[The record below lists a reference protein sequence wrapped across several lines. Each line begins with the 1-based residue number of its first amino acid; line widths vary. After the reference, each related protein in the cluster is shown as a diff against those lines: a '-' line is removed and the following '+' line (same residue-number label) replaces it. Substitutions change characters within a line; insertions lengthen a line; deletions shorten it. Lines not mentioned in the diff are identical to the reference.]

1 MKHILIIG
9 CGNIGVRHLQ
19 GLLKITTEKLS
30 IEIVEPSFSAI
41 ENAKEYERYENVNQ
55 HLIKYFENISMI
67 RKTVDLTII
76 STTAKNRL
84 EIVEVLLNKI
94 KSMNWILEKVLV
106 QSTLQLEKL
115 TQLLKGERVYVNH
128 WMRMT
133 AWPNNFK
140 NALNKQ
146 DKIKIVYISG
156 RQLGLLCNSTHYID
170 LIEYIFDTKLKKIS
184 LNDEELAWFPAKRA
198 GFYEAYG
205 SICLLFENKIKCIIS
220 SNPDIQFIE
229 NYNFINLEGNSE
241 LKLNYLEMMKYEL
254 KTFNQSEI
262 LKQDLQSN
270 LSKDFSIILNKS
282 SNFQFML
289 PTLDMV
295 KPANKIFLEF
305 VIDEWKKNTRNKD
318 VKTVPIT

>member
-41 ENAKEYERYENVNQ
+41 ENAKEYERNENVNQ

-67 RKTVDLTII
+67 RKTVDLTIM

-84 EIVEVLLNKI
+84 ELVEVLLNKI
-94 KSMNWILEKVLV
+94 KSINWILEKVLV
-106 QSTLQLEKL
+106 QSTLQLGKL
-115 TQLLKGERVYVNH
+115 TQLLKGESVYVNH

-140 NALNKQ
+140 NVLNKQ
-146 DKIKIVYISG
+146 DKINIVYISG
-156 RQLGLLCNSTHYID
+156 RQIGLMCNSTHYID

-184 LNDEELAWFPAKRA
+184 LNNGELAWFPANRA

-229 NYNFINLEGNSE
+229 NYNFINYEGVSE
-241 LKLNYLEMMKYEL
+241 LELNYLEMMKYEL
-254 KTFNQSEI
+254 KTSSRSEI
-262 LKQDLQSN
+262 FKQDLQSN

-282 SNFQFML
+282 NNFQFML

-295 KPANKIFLEF
+295 KSANKIFLEF
-305 VIDEWKKNTRNKD
+305 AIDEWKKNTRNKD
-318 VKTVPIT
+318 VKIVPIT